1 MPPSLEM
8 SAVQSSKKGR
18 VILSVDDN
26 ALLRLTRRKI
36 LEAEGYIV
44 LSAADG
50 EEALSLFDGAAI
62 DLVVL
67 DLYMPGIDGLGVAQ
81 KMKAQRPLVP
91 IILVSGRPAEEE
103 TPPWVDWV
111 FVKGDDLGLLIS
123 KVQQLLGDDETR
135 DGDS

>member
-1 MPPSLEM
+1 MPVLE
-8 SAVQSSKKGR
+8 SSKNDH

-36 LEAEGYIV
+36 LEAEGYSV

-81 KMKAQRPLVP
+81 EMKAQRPLVP
-91 IILVSGRPAEEE
+91 IILVSGRPTEEE
-103 TPPWVDWV
+103 TPPCIDWV
-111 FVKGDDLGLLIS
+111 FVKGDDLGLLIA
-123 KVQQLLGDDETR
+123 KVQQLLEAAGKPDEN
-135 DGDS
+135 S